1 MARAGGLPSFGR
13 PNAPCAKDPRPLRS
27 AIRRCGTCA
36 GSVRPAERRQ
46 SPALAIN
53 SLQSDTDRGEQ
64 RGFVN
69 LLTGLFG
76 TIRNPLAHNPKVE
89 WPIEEGDA
97 LDILTL
103 ASLIHRKLDRAR
115 KP

>member
-1 MARAGGLPSFGR
+1 
-13 PNAPCAKDPRPLRS
+13 
-27 AIRRCGTCA
+27 
-36 GSVRPAERRQ
+36 
-46 SPALAIN
+46 
-53 SLQSDTDRGEQ
+53 LQSDTDRGEQ